1 VSSATATAADTNAAD
16 TNAATKTAAHAA
28 PDDAGNYWW
37 NVTRASHE

>member
-1 VSSATATAADTNAAD
+1 VSSATAAAAVRAAGD